1 MSLEPHALA
10 DQADWLRR
18 EVVRIPQEAIEQATE
33 ILIEHLAKYGG
44 GKGLELVGGKK
55 WWQVRGRPLEG
66 EWIEVSV
73 LCVCR
78 VGLEPQRLRNKAPV
92 G

>member
-1 MSLEPHALA
+1 MILT
-10 DQADWLRR
+10 
-18 EVVRIPQEAIEQATE
+18 EQ
-33 ILIEHLAKYGG
+33 LYKYAG

-73 LCVCR
+73 GVR
-78 VGLEPQRLRNKAPV
+78 
-92 G
+92 